1 MTITTNDFLTRLQN
15 GETAEEIAASLSAML
30 NEANEQYEA
39 EKAQAQQNA
48 VIEAAAI
55 NLIDALA
62 DYFVAIGI
70 EEAIEDDEY
79 NEMMDLLVEK
89 GPELVAA
96 LHALTSYVETHE
108 AWQKATCSD
117 DAISTFLKKNGL
129 L

>member
-15 GETAEEIAASLSAML
+15 GETTEEIAASLSAML
-30 NEANEQYEA
+30 NEANDQYKA

-48 VIEAAAI
+48 VIEAAAV

-62 DYFVAIGI
+62 DYLVAIGI
-70 EEAIEDDEY
+70 EKAIEDDEY

-96 LHALTSYVETHE
+96 LHALTSYVETRE

>member
-30 NEANEQYEA
+30 NEANDQYKA

-48 VIEAAAI
+48 VIEAAAV

-62 DYFVAIGI
+62 DYLVAIGI

-96 LHALTSYVETHE
+96 LHALTSYVETRE
-108 AWQKATCSD
+108 DW
-117 DAISTFLKKNGL
+117 
-129 L
+129 